1 MQAKQNSP
9 SERFKRKVLMR
20 WRWLAERGMSV
31 EQGALEIGV
40 GADDLRRWSRGEEAE
55 APLIV
60 PVQVEAESTSPRQIT
75 VVLAR
80 GVRVEGMTV
89 ADIAELLRRLS

>member
-20 WRWLAERGMSV
+20 WRWLAERGMSLELAAV
-31 EQGALEIGV
+31 EVGV
-40 GADDLRRWSRGEEAE
+40 EAADLRRWLRGGESQ
-55 APLIV
+55 APLFV

>member
-1 MQAKQNSP
+1 MQAKQKSS

-20 WRWLAERGMSV
+20 WRWLAERGFSL
-31 EQGALEIGV
+31 EQAALEIGV
-40 GADDLRRWSRGEEAE
+40 GAVELRRWSRGDEVE

-60 PVQVEAESTSPRQIT
+60 PVQIDAESTAPRKIT
-75 VVLAR
+75 VVLVS
-80 GVRVEGMTV
+80 GVRIEGLTV